1 MDPIKVDFSGK
12 GSDRSKEIVIPPEKA
27 ALKIVLSVVFALLTG
42 AVAYYFMLPP
52 LNPKAIEFYYFIG
65 IIVIAFVVFL
75 ALLSGAFRHSEYVPY
90 VKKKAVVPGI
100 LIAVL
105 VLVVAVGYLVG
116 CPFFRAKSYNHLMD
130 VQVKR
135 VFSTDI
141 EEPNFEEI
149 PKLDET
155 SSAKIADKSLSD
167 LAKLGLQGQYGVYN
181 GTAASSNFPQIN
193 YEGRP
198 VRLAMLRYANIIKW
212 FTNAVVKK
220 DAIPGYSII
229 DTANIRQKSAFDQ
242 PIRYSLA
249 DHFGRH
255 VKRIVRFS
263 YPTYLFDDP
272 SFEIDDT
279 KKPYWIIPRL
289 DKTIG
294 LFGGRD
300 VIGIVLVD
308 AETGECREYTIDEV
322 KNSEAL
328 RWIDRVYADDLILE
342 QFNYYGLYPHGFWNS
357 LLGQEDCIKSTDGS
371 NYIAQEDD
379 VWLYTGV
386 TSLTS
391 DSSIVG
397 FVLINQRTKEARYYG
412 NLQGGTEYQGQEAA
426 KGLAQAEGYSPT
438 FPLLLNIGGEP
449 TYFLSLKDNNQ
460 TVQQFSMVNVAQVDE
475 IKVRGTSVSACLD
488 NYLAALKAANVKV
501 DSSVENINVPEETD
515 PAEATD
521 EPAAAP
527 TTDTPSV
534 GGSAVTGV
542 VTEIRSVV
550 IGGNTVYYLRLE
562 GDSAFYAVSAAESEQ
577 AVILNKGD
585 AIRAE
590 ASGSGS
596 IKQMTKLEIVTE

>member
-1 MDPIKVDFSGK
+1 M
-12 GSDRSKEIVIPPEKA
+12 
-27 ALKIVLSVVFALLTG
+27 
-42 AVAYYFMLPP
+42 
-52 LNPKAIEFYYFIG
+52 
-65 IIVIAFVVFL
+65 
-75 ALLSGAFRHSEYVPY
+75 
-90 VKKKAVVPGI
+90 
-100 LIAVL
+100 
-105 VLVVAVGYLVG
+105 
-116 CPFFRAKSYNHLMD
+116 
-130 VQVKR
+130 
-135 VFSTDI
+135 
-141 EEPNFEEI
+141 
-149 PKLDET
+149 
-155 SSAKIADKSLSD
+155 
-167 LAKLGLQGQYGVYN
+167 
-181 GTAASSNFPQIN
+181 
-193 YEGRP
+193 
-198 VRLAMLRYANIIKW
+198 
-212 FTNAVVKK
+212 
-220 DAIPGYSII
+220 
-229 DTANIRQKSAFDQ
+229 
-242 PIRYSLA
+242 
-249 DHFGRH
+249 
-255 VKRIVRFS
+255 
-263 YPTYLFDDP
+263 
-272 SFEIDDT
+272 
-279 KKPYWIIPRL
+279 
-289 DKTIG
+289 
-294 LFGGRD
+294 
-300 VIGIVLVD
+300 
-308 AETGECREYTIDEV
+308 
-322 KNSEAL
+322 
-328 RWIDRVYADDLILE
+328 YADDLILE

-475 IKVRGTSVSACLD
+475 IKVRGTSVSTCLD

-501 DSSVENINVPEETD
+501 DSTVENINVPEETD

-542 VTEIRSVV
+542 VTEIRSAV

-596 IKQMTKLEIVTE
+596 IKQMTKLEIVNG